1 LDRSLEAGYMEGD
14 LRHETFMAK
23 DQLPELYTNRDL
35 ARARRRGKIVGWLQG
50 GAAVLLFG
58 IGYSLIG
65 WIPTL
70 LVLGLVGFVV
80 YRLLRKPGGEED

>member
-1 LDRSLEAGYMEGD
+1 MNDY
-14 LRHETFMAK
+14 
-23 DQLPELYTNRDL
+23 LPALYTDRDL
-35 ARARRRGKIVGWLQG
+35 TRARRRGKVVGWLQG
-50 GAAVLLFG
+50 GTAVLLFG

-80 YRLLRKPGGEED
+80 YKLVRGSRGGDESA

>member
-1 LDRSLEAGYMEGD
+1 VNDY
-14 LRHETFMAK
+14 
-23 DQLPELYTNRDL
+23 LPELYTDRDL
-35 ARARRRGKIVGWLQG
+35 IRARRRGKVVGWLQG

-70 LVLGLVGFVV
+70 LVLGVVGFVV
-80 YRLLRKPGGEED
+80 YKLVRASKGGDESA

>member
-1 LDRSLEAGYMEGD
+1 VNDY
-14 LRHETFMAK
+14 
-23 DQLPELYTNRDL
+23 LPDLYTDRDL
-35 ARARRRGKIVGWLQG
+35 TRARRRGKVVGWLQG
-50 GAAVLLFG
+50 GTAVLLFG

-80 YRLLRKPGGEED
+80 YKLVRGSKGGGESV

>member
-1 LDRSLEAGYMEGD
+1 MNDY
-14 LRHETFMAK
+14 
-23 DQLPELYTNRDL
+23 LPDLYTDRDL
-35 ARARRRGKIVGWLQG
+35 TRARRRGKVVGWLQG
-50 GAAVLLFG
+50 GTAVLLFG

-80 YRLLRKPGGEED
+80 YKLVRGSRGGDESA